1 MTPALQKQIITL
13 IEHLDDCF
21 SINGATVN
29 LQGLIAE
36 QKHLRRI
43 RQKVA
48 PTSRYVPRKPRTGE
62 KVSQFLVI
70 R

>member
-1 MTPALQKQIITL
+1 MKPALQKQVVDL
-13 IEHLDDCF
+13 IARLDDCF

-29 LQGLIAE
+29 LKGLSAE

-48 PTSRYVPRKPRTGE
+48 PASRFLPRKPRKGE
-62 KVSQFLVI
+62 AVRQFLVI